1 MRTSLLVCA
10 TMLMLILAGCSKSP
24 EEASVDTLDEI
35 IDVLDGIKTKED
47 AQKVKGRLGDLFSE
61 LEGYGK
67 ELRGK
72 GPEFLSTDAAKELFQ
87 KSFEVFGKMGQLPPE
102 AADVLKEEFK
112 KFRK

>member
-1 MRTSLLVCA
+1 MRTTLLVCA

-35 IDVLDGIKTKED
+35 SDVLDGIKTKED
-47 AQKVKGRLGDLFSE
+47 AQKVKGRLGDLFAE

-67 ELRGK
+67 KFGDK
-72 GPEFLSTDAAKELFQ
+72 DPDPAMATEFAKKFY
-87 KSFEVFGKMGQLPPE
+87 EVFGKMGRLPPE
-102 AADVLKEEFK
+102 AVDVLKDEFK